1 MKNVTMYCTATC
13 PFCNKAEKLLKR
25 NGAHV
30 SKIRVDG
37 SQKNLKQ
44 MIKRS
49 RKNTVPQIFI
59 GDQHIGGYDDLAQ
72 LDEKGKL
79 VKLLDT

>member
-13 PFCNKAEKLLKR
+13 PFCNKAEKLLKK

-30 SKIRVDG
+30 SKIRVDS

-44 MIKRS
+44 MIRRS
-49 RKNTVPQIFI
+49 QQNSVPQIFI
-59 GDQHIGGYDDLAQ
+59 GDRYIGGFDQLAQ
-72 LDEKGKL
+72 LDKKGKL
-79 VKLLDT
+79 IKLLES

>member
-1 MKNVTMYCTATC
+1 MKNITMYCTAIC
-13 PFCNKAEKLLKR
+13 PYCHKAEKLLKKK
-25 NGAHV
+25 GAHV

-49 RKNTVPQIFI
+49 RRNTVPQIFI
-59 GDQHIGGYDDLAQ
+59 GDHHVGGYDDLAE
-72 LDEKGKL
+72 LDVIGKL
-79 VKLLDT
+79 DTLLNT